1 MKQLKILLLLAGI
14 ACGSAKAQTDL
25 IQQLKHNIVTQL
37 LLSETDFQLHVTK
50 RENYV
55 ADQVVADLMSKKF
68 EDREALDIIFSRYL
82 PDGSF
87 KDINYE
93 SQNRSGW
100 EPRLHV
106 DRLQDLARNY
116 KKKGSPYYR
125 SEKVLSLLHQALQ
138 FWIDKK
144 LVSPNWWYNQIGIPK
159 VLGETA
165 LLLEAELTK
174 TEKAAVIH
182 ILKNARFGMT
192 GQNKVWLAGNV
203 FMRALLQD
211 SALLAMK
218 ARDTIASEIRTDRE
232 EGIKPDQSFHQ
243 HGPQQQFG
251 NYGMAFITSMGFW
264 GKVFANTQA
273 AFDQNQLNILYQLL
287 YEGYGRILWKG
298 FLDVNAL
305 GRQFFNNAQF
315 HKGLA
320 AGQAIKNLADIDSL
334 HQKNYYGLLA
344 NNFSQQ
350 PSVNTLLNGNYHFWF
365 SDLTIHR
372 TSNWMAS
379 VKMSSPRVQGAEALN
394 GDNLKGYHLADGA
407 TYVYITGKEYENIF
421 PIWDWRRLP
430 GITAVYDVNPLP
442 VLPYEGYRNKI
453 NFTGNVN
460 DGRTGMTAMDFE
472 RDGLTAKKLWIFTD
486 NMMICLGAGIEC
498 SAQLPVNTT
507 LEQRLGVGKYSVA
520 GKNSFKT
527 IKDTNAHLLQTDRVY
542 HDKTGYINLE
552 PGLAGFY
559 VQQQKRQGHWNT
571 IMNMYPDNFTQ
582 EGDVFTLW
590 LDHGIKPGSGKYAY
604 VVLPHISPDELLKW
618 KAGNV
623 QILENTKNMQAI
635 FLPETQTYYI
645 ALYQSGALATANGFS
660 FSSGTPGLYQ
670 VKKNK
675 KKFEVY
681 VSDPAQK
688 HTSLGFSI
696 NDKKYSALLPQGI
709 EAGTPV
715 KVL

>member
-1 MKQLKILLLLAGI
+1 MKQLRLLFLLAGI
-14 ACGSAKAQTDL
+14 ACGPAKAQTDL
-25 IQQLKHNIVTQL
+25 IQQLKQNIVTQL
-37 LLSETDFQLHVTK
+37 LQSEKDFQLHATQ
-50 RENYV
+50 RESYV

-68 EDREALDIIFSRYL
+68 EDREAVGAIFSQYL

-116 KKKGSPYYR
+116 KKRDGPYYR
-125 SEKVLSLLHQALQ
+125 NDKVRTMLHQALQ
-138 FWIDKK
+138 FWIEKK
-144 LVSPNWWYNQIGIPK
+144 LVSSNWWYNQIGIPK

-165 LLLEAELTK
+165 LLLEDELTA
-174 TEKAAVIH
+174 TEKAAVIN

-211 SALLAMK
+211 SAALAMQ

-251 NYGMAFITSMGFW
+251 NYGMAFVTSMGFW
-264 GKVFANTQA
+264 GKVFANTKA
-273 AFDQNQLNILYQLL
+273 AFDQNELNILYHLL
-287 YEGYGRILWKG
+287 YEGYGRILWNG

-305 GRQFFNNAQF
+305 GRQFFNNAQL

-334 HQKNYYGLLA
+334 HQKAYYSLLA
-344 NNFSQQ
+344 NNFYKSQ
-350 PSVNTLLNGNYHFWF
+350 SANIFLNGNYHFWF

-372 TSNWMAS
+372 TPGWMAS

-421 PIWDWRRLP
+421 PVWDWRRLP
-430 GITAVYDVNPLP
+430 GITAVYDSTLIP
-442 VLPYEGYRNKI
+442 VLPYEGYRNKSA
-453 NFTGNVN
+453 FTGNVN
-460 DGRTGMTAMDFE
+460 DGMSGMTAMSFE
-472 RDGLTAKKLWIFTD
+472 RDGLSAKKLWIFARS
-486 NMMICLGAGIEC
+486 MMVCMGAGIHTNTPL
-498 SAQLPVNTT
+498 SVNTT
-507 LEQRLGVGKYSVA
+507 LEQKLSKGNYWVKEGKKSRFI
-520 GKNSFKT
+520 S
-527 IKDTNAHLLQTDRVY
+527 DTLLHALQTGRVY
-542 HDKTGYINLE
+542 HENTGYINL
-552 PGLAGFY
+552 GSSKAGFY
-559 VQQQKRQGHWNT
+559 IQQQKRKGAWSD
-571 IMNMYPDNFTQ
+571 IMNMYPRDFMH
-582 EGDVFTLW
+582 EGNVFTLW
-590 LDHGIKPGSGKYAY
+590 LDHGINPENESYAY
-604 VVLPHISPDELLKW
+604 VVLPNATKDGLFKW

-623 QILENTKNMQAI
+623 QILKNTNEIQAV
-635 FLPETQTYYI
+635 FLPETQTCYI
-645 ALYQSGALATANGFS
+645 ALYQSGTLTTANGFS

-670 VKKNK
+670 IRKNK
-675 KKFEVY
+675 KSFEVY
-681 VSDPAQK
+681 VSDPARE
-688 HTSLGFSI
+688 HASLSFSI
-696 NDKKYSALLPQGI
+696 NDKKHMVSLPQGVK
-709 EAGTPV
+709 AGTPV

>member
-1 MKQLKILLLLAGI
+1 MKQLRLLLLLV
-14 ACGSAKAQTDL
+14 CTTYFPAKAQTHF

-37 LLSETDFQLHVTK
+37 LHSEKDFRLSAIQ
-50 RENYV
+50 RESYV

-68 EDREALDIIFSRYL
+68 EDQKTIDIILSRYQ

-87 KDINYE
+87 SDIDYE

-100 EPRLHV
+100 PSRLHV

-116 KKKGSPYYR
+116 KKKGGPYYM
-125 SEKVLSLLHQALQ
+125 SSKILAIIHQSLQ

-144 LVSPNWWYNQIGIPK
+144 PVSSNWWYNQIGIPK
-159 VLGETA
+159 ALGETA
-165 LLLEAELTK
+165 LLLEAELTQS
-174 TEKAAVIH
+174 EKAAVLS
-182 ILKNARFGMT
+182 ILQNARFGMT

-251 NYGMAFITSMGFW
+251 NYGMAFVTSMGFW
-264 GKVFANTQA
+264 GNVFANTQA

-305 GRQFFNNAQF
+305 GRQFFNNAQL

-334 HQKNYYGLLA
+334 HQKNYFGLLA

-350 PSVNTLLNGNYHFWF
+350 PSVNTLLNGNYHFWL

-372 TSNWMAS
+372 TPNWMAS

-394 GDNLKGYHLADGA
+394 GDNLKGYYLADGA
-407 TYVYITGKEYENIF
+407 TYVYVTGKEYENIF
-421 PIWDWRRLP
+421 PIWDWRKLP
-430 GITAVYDVNPLP
+430 GITAAYSNAPIPALS
-442 VLPYEGYRNKI
+442 YNGYRNK
-453 NFTGNVN
+453 NAFVGNVN
-460 DGRTGMTAMDFE
+460 NGNSGMTAMDFE
-472 RDGLTAKKLWIFTD
+472 RDSLIAKKLWIYT
-486 NMMICLGAGIEC
+486 NSMMVCIGAGIH
-498 SAQLPVNTT
+498 SNTPLPVYTT
-507 LEQRLGVGKYSVA
+507 LEQKLSKGSYQVKKGNTLQPIS
-520 GKNSFKT
+520 
-527 IKDTNAHLLQTDRVY
+527 DTLLHLLQTDRIY
-542 HDKTGYINLE
+542 HEKTGYINL
-552 PGLAGFY
+552 GNAATGFY
-559 VQQQKRQGHWNT
+559 VQQQKRKSSWSS
-571 IMNMYPDNFTQ
+571 IMSIYPENFMH
-582 EGDVFTLW
+582 EGNVFTLW
-590 LDHGIKPGSGKYAY
+590 LDHGIKPENEKYAY
-604 VVLPHISPDELLKW
+604 VVLPDVAAEEFLKW
-618 KAGNV
+618 RTGNV
-623 QILENTKNMQAI
+623 QILENTNEIQAV

-645 ALYQSGALATANGFS
+645 ALYHSGALVTAEGFS
-660 FSSGTPGLYQ
+660 FSSRIPGLYQ

-675 KKFEVY
+675 KNFEVY
-681 VSDPAQK
+681 VSDPARK
-688 HTSLGFSI
+688 YASISFSI
-696 NDKKYSALLPQGI
+696 NNKKYSVSLPQGFNS
-709 EAGTPV
+709 GTPV
-715 KVL
+715 RIL